1 MMHYYL
7 IGLGSNIDPETNI
20 KLAQEAI
27 AEHAQIMSS
36 SSVLINPPCGKTFH
50 YPFHNQLLVI
60 YSADSSQ
67 NLKALFEA
75 IEIRLGREKKC
86 PERKFNDR
94 PIDIDILYQHNDLP
108 QLMKCPLEESYNQEI
123 MSNWVI

>member
-7 IGLGSNIDPETNI
+7 IGLGSNINPDTNI

-27 AEHAQIMSS
+27 AEHAQVMNS
-36 SSVLINPPCGKTFH
+36 SSVLINPPCGKSFH

-60 YSADSSQ
+60 YSARSSQ
-67 NLKALFEA
+67 SLKSIFET
-75 IEIRLGREKKC
+75 IEIQLGREKKC

-94 PIDIDILYQHNDLP
+94 PIDIDILHQNDNLL
-108 QLMKCPLEESYNQEI
+108 QLMKYPLEESYNQEI
-123 MSNWVI
+123 MSNWAI